1 MISQFLAN
9 FPEDFTPSD
18 EQVNIIQQIEKAF
31 KGGSKFVL
39 CSAPTGS
46 GKSFISK
53 TLANVSGDHTNTFK
67 NYINTYEAYKIDQHG
82 SFIYEQEC
90 KDELP
95 AGAFALTITKSLQD
109 QYKSL
114 FDDTSILKGKS
125 NYQCEV
131 DPNYDVETAPCVHSK
146 HIRDDCWKKN
156 ICPYY
161 NARNESLVSKFS
173 ALNYNMFLALP
184 KHLKSRD
191 YIICDEASELEDEI
205 VKQFSTMIDV
215 KRLRMFKIKIFP
227 LTSTAPASVQ
237 KWINTIRVEVTSH
250 LDDLRSNMKKSAG
263 LTQTEKNKFQNLN
276 NMHRTLTLIDETWS
290 TCEYVVQVQDKD
302 NIKLTPLRVNTL
314 TKYIFEYADK
324 ILLMSATIIDHKN
337 LAKTLGIKDYKY
349 IESDSGFD
357 AKKAPIY
364 ISQTNKLNH
373 ANLQKALPSVMKQIK
388 MICDKHKDDKGVI
401 HTHTNAI
408 TKYVQNSVDGNR
420 FLYRNELYK
429 NEDILDIHEK
439 SKEPTV
445 LVSPSLGLGVDLKD
459 DLARFQIIIK
469 AAFLPLGDDRIKK
482 MFNADKQWYT
492 NKMLSNFIQQC
503 GRGIR
508 NKNDH
513 CITYVL
519 DATIFDAILRNKSKL
534 PKYFLD
540 RFV

>member
-1 MISQFLAN
+1 
-9 FPEDFTPSD
+9 
-18 EQVNIIQQIEKAF
+18 
-31 KGGSKFVL
+31 
-39 CSAPTGS
+39 
-46 GKSFISK
+46 
-53 TLANVSGDHTNTFK
+53 
-67 NYINTYEAYKIDQHG
+67 
-82 SFIYEQEC
+82 
-90 KDELP
+90 
-95 AGAFALTITKSLQD
+95 
-109 QYKSL
+109 
-114 FDDTSILKGKS
+114 
-125 NYQCEV
+125 
-131 DPNYDVETAPCVHSK
+131 
-146 HIRDDCWKKN
+146 
-156 ICPYY
+156 
-161 NARNESLVSKFS
+161 
-173 ALNYNMFLALP
+173 
-184 KHLKSRD
+184 
-191 YIICDEASELEDEI
+191 
-205 VKQFSTMIDV
+205 
-215 KRLRMFKIKIFP
+215 
-227 LTSTAPASVQ
+227 
-237 KWINTIRVEVTSH
+237 
-250 LDDLRSNMKKSAG
+250 MKKSAG
-263 LTQTEKNKFQNLN
+263 LTQTEKNKFQYLN
-276 NMHRTLTLIDETWS
+276 NMHRTLMLIDETWS

-408 TKYVQNSVDGNR
+408 TKYIQNSVDGNR